1 VNRWNACNIDEE
13 MEWFTKWVK
22 TWKVCN
28 VGEEMKR
35 FVKSVNIWKVCNMGE
50 KIGVKRWKV
59 CNMGGEMKAQEGDW
73 RRKFVKEVVQQGVR
87 ERKLTRKR
95 ARMCTLGAELDH
107 LVRTLDFMRSF
118 FFDFLA
124 TIVVV
129 VVVAAAAGERSSSVA
144 V

>member
-1 VNRWNACNIDEE
+1 
-13 MEWFTKWVK
+13 ME
-22 TWKVCN
+22 
-28 VGEEMKR
+28 
-35 FVKSVNIWKVCNMGE
+35 
-50 KIGVKRWKV
+50 V
-59 CNMGGEMKAQEGDW
+59 CNMGGEMKVQEGDW
-73 RRKFVKEVVQQGVR
+73 RRPFVKEVVQQGVR

-95 ARMCTLGAELDH
+95 ARTRTLGAELDH

-129 VVVAAAAGERSSSVA
+129 VDAAAAAAGERSSSVA

>member
-1 VNRWNACNIDEE
+1 

-22 TWKVCN
+22 IWKVCN
-28 VGEEMKR
+28 VGEEMER
-35 FVKSVNIWKVCNMGE
+35 FAKSVNICKVCNMGE
-50 KIGVKRWKV
+50 KMRVKRWKV
-59 CNMGGEMKAQEGDW
+59 CNMGGEMKVQGDW
-73 RRKFVKEVVQQGVR
+73 RRPFVKKVVQQGVR

-95 ARMCTLGAELDH
+95 ARTRTLGAELDH

-129 VVVAAAAGERSSSVA
+129 VDVAATAAGERSSSVA

>member
-1 VNRWNACNIDEE
+1 MAEE

-22 TWKVCN
+22 IWKVCN
-28 VGEEMKR
+28 VER
-35 FVKSVNIWKVCNMGE
+35 FAKLVNIWKVCNMGE
-50 KIGVKRWKV
+50 KMGVKRWKV
-59 CNMGGEMKAQEGDW
+59 YNMGGEMKVQEGDW
-73 RRKFVKEVVQQGVR
+73 RKTFVKEVVQQRVR

-95 ARMCTLGAELDH
+95 ARTCTLGAELDH

-129 VVVAAAAGERSSSVA
+129 VVAAAAAGERSSSVA